1 MTDEEKVE
9 KKKTEYEEYVE
20 EVIRDEMRQVAEV
33 RGDLVDEVGLKEEE
47 EAGEK
52 AHNHTRVRARVRRF
66 SRANTPRAAAQGFF
80 AKFVEGY
87 TRAKEAGKGGAG
99 GGNDDKNI
107 ATAVSDWASVQI
119 TGFLQRGK
127 GDVARDDNG
136 LGGDDE
142 QQTTRI
148 L

>member
-1 MTDEEKVE
+1 
-9 KKKTEYEEYVE
+9 
-20 EVIRDEMRQVAEV
+20 MRRE
-33 RGDLVDEVGLKEEE
+33 
-47 EAGEK
+47 
-52 AHNHTRVRARVRRF
+52 ARVCGQSGGR
-66 SRANTPRAAAQGFF
+66 SGANACAAGQA
-80 AKFVEGY
+80 VEGY